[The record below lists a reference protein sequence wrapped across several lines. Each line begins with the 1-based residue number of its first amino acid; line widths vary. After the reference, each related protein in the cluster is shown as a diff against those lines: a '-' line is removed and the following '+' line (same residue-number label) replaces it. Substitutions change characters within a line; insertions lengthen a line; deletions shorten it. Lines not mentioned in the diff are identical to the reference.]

1 MLGIF
6 FNGRTRGAEPRI
18 AKDEKGKLEIM
29 VIVTTTD
36 ATEEQI
42 GAVVKRIEAA
52 GLKAQISTGEQ
63 HTVIGVI
70 GDKSRLGDIP
80 IESMSGVE
88 RTMPITAPFKLASR
102 QFREE
107 PTIIAVNGTKFG
119 GRQLP
124 VIAGPCAV
132 ESTEQIVTIAR
143 LVKDAGASFI
153 RGGAFKPR
161 TGPYSFQGYGKSAL
175 QMLNAAKEETG
186 LSIVTEVMTPH
197 EVELVGEWTDVFQL
211 GTRNMT
217 NFYLLREVGRAQ
229 KPVILKRGLASTI
242 EEWLLAAEYI
252 LAEGNPDV
260 ILCERGIRTF
270 ETHTRNT
277 LDLNAVPVV
286 HELSHLPIIVDPS
299 HGTGI
304 RSLVSDMTKASV
316 ASGADGLL
324 LEVHHDPDHSMTGD
338 GAQSLFPAQFTQLMQ
353 ELKPIAIAVGREI

>member
-1 MLGIF
+1 
-6 FNGRTRGAEPRI
+6 
-18 AKDEKGKLEIM
+18 M
-29 VIVTTTD
+29 VIVTKTD
-36 ATEEQI
+36 ATQADVD
-42 GAVVKRIEAA
+42 AVVKRIEDA
-52 GLKAQISTGEQ
+52 GLKAQVSVGER

-70 GDKSRLGDIP
+70 GDKTLLGDIP
-80 IESMSGVE
+80 IESMSGVD

-102 QFREE
+102 EFRDE
-107 PTIIAVNGTKFG
+107 PTVIAVNDTKIG
-119 GRQLP
+119 GRQVP

-132 ESTEQIVTIAR
+132 ESTEQIVTIAQQVR
-143 LVKDAGASFI
+143 KAGASFI

-161 TGPYSFQGYGKSAL
+161 TGPYSFQGYGKEAL
-175 QMLNAAKEETG
+175 KMLEAAKAETG
-186 LSIVTEVMTPH
+186 LGIVTEVMTPH
-197 EVELVGEWTDVFQL
+197 EVELVGEYTDMFQL

-217 NFYLLREVGRAQ
+217 NFYLLREVGRAK
-229 KPVILKRGLASTI
+229 KPVILKRGMSATI

-277 LDLNAVPVV
+277 LDLNAVPVI

-304 RSLVSDMTKASV
+304 RSLVCDMTKASV
-316 ASGADGLL
+316 AAGADGLL

-338 GAQSLFPAQFTQLMQ
+338 GAQSLFPDQFETLMQ
-353 ELKPIAIAVGREI
+353 ELKAIAIAVGREM

>member
-1 MLGIF
+1 
-6 FNGRTRGAEPRI
+6 
-18 AKDEKGKLEIM
+18 M
-29 VIVTTTD
+29 VIVTKRD
-36 ATEEQI
+36 ATQEQVD
-42 GAVVKRIEAA
+42 AVVERIEGV
-52 GLKAQISTGEQ
+52 GLKAQVSIGEQ

-70 GDKSRLGDIP
+70 GDKSLLGDIP
-80 IESMSGVE
+80 IDSMSGVE

-107 PTIIAVNGTKFG
+107 STVIAVNGTKIG
-119 GRQLP
+119 GNQLA
-124 VIAGPCAV
+124 VMAGPCAV
-132 ESTEQIVTIAR
+132 ESTEQIVTIAQH
-143 LVKDAGASFI
+143 VKKAGAQFI

-161 TGPYSFQGYGKSAL
+161 TGPYSFQGYGTAAL
-175 QMLNAAKEETG
+175 DMLVAAKEETG
-186 LSIVTEVMTPH
+186 LGIVTEVMTPH
-197 EVELVGEWTDVFQL
+197 EVELVGEYTDIFQL

-217 NFYLLREVGRAQ
+217 NFYLLREVGQAG
-229 KPVILKRGLASTI
+229 KPVILKRGMASTI

-277 LDLNAVPVV
+277 LDLNAVPVI

-316 ASGADGLL
+316 AAGADGLL

-338 GAQSLFPAQFTQLMQ
+338 GAQSLFPAQFQTLMQ
-353 ELKPIAIAVGREI
+353 ELKPIAIAVGKEI